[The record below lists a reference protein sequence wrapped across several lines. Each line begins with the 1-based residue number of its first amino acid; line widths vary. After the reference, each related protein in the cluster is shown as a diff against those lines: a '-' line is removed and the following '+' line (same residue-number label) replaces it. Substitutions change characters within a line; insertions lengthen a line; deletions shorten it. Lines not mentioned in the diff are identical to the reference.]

1 MPAPTSTAD
10 LVDIIRKSQLV
21 STDQLDLALQETD
34 PTDPGAVVRRLQSDG
49 LLTAFQAEQLL
60 KGRHKGFVLGK
71 YRLLDRIG
79 MGGMGQVYLAEHA
92 TMKRR
97 VAIKVLPPDR
107 NKNEFARERF
117 QREAKASAAVEHPN
131 IVRAYDLEMDGDV
144 TYLVLEY
151 IDGVTFHDLVHRRGK
166 LAPGRAAH
174 YLWQIA
180 NGLEAIHCFQ
190 LVHRDIKPANLLL
203 DRAGVARILDLGLVR
218 SELDDDALTRG
229 EGAKMLGTA
238 DYLAPE
244 QAIECS
250 KVDARADLYSLG
262 CTAYYLLTGQPPF
275 PADKI
280 SQKLIAHQTK
290 PAPPIRG
297 LNPAVPEGLAIVVH
311 RLLAKKPDDR
321 YRTATEVLEALAPFV
336 QPTAPEEEDFPTP
349 GSLSAARTGISL
361 NGWVSM
367 NFVDRNQGSQASG
380 GSGSAIRFHSDTNPK
395 IPASQA
401 QQQTKAN
408 AEQETLPAR
417 PGIAPEVPATPA
429 PSIKPSVAP
438 VVVQPIVELKPAPE
452 AKPNAE
458 KSTKG
463 HSTAFKADRIFRGLP
478 LTDDDEAAGM
488 GLRGRL
494 IALGLAI
501 LLIAVTAVVIVK
513 FGK

>member
-1 MPAPTSTAD
+1 MPAPASTAD
-10 LVDIIRKSQLV
+10 LVEVIRKSQLV
-21 STDQLDLALQETD
+21 GTERLDELLNATDANDPAAVIRQLQA
-34 PTDPGAVVRRLQSDG
+34 DG
-49 LLTAFQAEQLL
+49 TLTPFQAEQLL

-107 NKNEFARERF
+107 SKNEFARERF
-117 QREAKASAAVEHPN
+117 QREAKASAIVEHPN
-131 IVRAYDLEMDGDV
+131 IVRAYDLEMDGEV
-144 TYLVLEY
+144 TFLVLEY
-151 IDGVTFHDLVHRRGK
+151 IDGVTFHDLVQRRGR
-166 LAPGRAAH
+166 LEPGRAAH

-190 LVHRDIKPANLLL
+190 LVHRDVKPANLLL
-203 DRAGVARILDLGLVR
+203 DRVGVARILDLGLVR

-262 CTAYYLLTGQPPF
+262 CTAYFLLTGQPPF

-290 PAPPIRG
+290 PAPPIRT
-297 LNPAVPEGLAIVVH
+297 LNPDIPEGLAVVVH
-311 RLLAKKPDDR
+311 KLLAKKPDDR
-321 YRTATEVLEALAPFV
+321 YRSATDLLEALAPFV
-336 QPTAPEEEDFPTP
+336 KPTVPDEDDFPKSGTATAP
-349 GSLSAARTGISL
+349 RTGISL

-367 NFVDRNQGSQASG
+367 NFIDRTGSQASA
-380 GSGSAIRFHSDTNPK
+380 SGSAVRYHSDTNPK

-401 QQQTKAN
+401 EQQTKAN
-408 AEQETLPAR
+408 AASETLPAR
-417 PGIAPEVPATPA
+417 PGIVPEVPATPA
-429 PSIKPSVAP
+429 PKVKSKPKIAP
-438 VVVQPIVELKPAPE
+438 MTLPPIVELKPAP
-452 AKPNAE
+452 KPVVAP
-458 KSTKG
+458 SVKG

-478 LTDDDEAAGM
+478 LTDDEDQSR
-488 GLRGRL
+488 RGRW
-494 IALGLAI
+494 
-501 LLIAVTAVVIVK
+501 IAVALALLLVVVAAVAGTVFLK
-513 FGK
+513 LK

>member
-10 LVDIIRKSQLV
+10 ILEVIRKSQLV
-21 STDQLDLALQETD
+21 ASDRLDALSCEAESDPATVIRQLQA
-34 PTDPGAVVRRLQSDG
+34 DG
-49 LLTAFQAEQLL
+49 TLTPFQAEQLL

-107 NKNEFARERF
+107 CDNEFARERF
-117 QREAKASAAVEHPN
+117 QREAKAAAAVEHPN
-131 IVRAYDLEMDGDV
+131 IVRAYDLEMEGDV
-144 TYLVLEY
+144 SFLVMEY
-151 IDGVTFHDLVHRRGK
+151 IDGTTLHELIARRGP
-166 LAPGRAAH
+166 LDPGRAAH

-203 DRAGVARILDLGLVR
+203 DRTGVVRIVDLGLVR

-250 KVDARADLYSLG
+250 KVDGRADLYSLG

-275 PADKI
+275 PSDKM

-297 LNPAVPEGLAIVVH
+297 LNPAVPEGLAVVVH

-321 YRTATEVLEALAPFV
+321 YRTATDLLEALAPFV
-336 QPTAPEEEDFPTP
+336 KPVPPTEEDFPSP
-349 GSLSAARTGISL
+349 GSPSLARSGISL

-367 NFVDRNQGSQASG
+367 NMVDRTGSQASA
-380 GSGSAIRFHSDTNPK
+380 SGSAIRFHSDTNPK
-395 IPASQA
+395 LPASQA

-408 AEQETLPAR
+408 AAQETLPAR
-417 PGIAPEVPATPA
+417 PGIPQEVPATPA
-429 PSIKPSVAP
+429 PKVRNKPKPPAIV
-438 VVVQPIVELKPAPE
+438 VELKVPE
-452 AKPNAE
+452 KPKPIDDTRG
-458 KSTKG
+458 KST
-463 HSTAFKADRIFRGLP
+463 ALKADRLFREPSVEHNPSFIAGRWIWLALALVCGAALVGL
-478 LTDDDEAAGM
+478 LAM
-488 GLRGRL
+488 GTR
-494 IALGLAI
+494 
-501 LLIAVTAVVIVK
+501 
-513 FGK
+513 